1 MNDSA
6 DKAFEDLVRR
16 LVVIERAIEKTED
29 LDSLSRIDTFVRCL
43 DFSITS
49 VRLSCLTLMHNSF
62 LIPKAQDVYD
72 MRYAALWKKAVNI
85 EHYREKVSEAMKELD
100 QRSKDLF
107 VRYLSAQ

>member
-43 DFSITS
+43 DLSIT
-49 VRLSCLTLMHNSF
+49 VRLSCLTLMHRTAF
-62 LIPKAQDVYD
+62 
-72 MRYAALWKKAVNI
+72 
-85 EHYREKVSEAMKELD
+85 
-100 QRSKDLF
+100 
-107 VRYLSAQ
+107 